1 MTATQSARAIE
12 PPHRWVSDLVD
23 RYGIAL
29 PSGGRHRYSIPEHV
43 AKDLLAELGVAV
55 PRGRRAEDVDDLV
68 HASAGLTEPMVVKA
82 WGAGLLHK
90 SDVGAVRLNVARA
103 DVRTAT
109 THMAAEL
116 AEHGIRPTGFLVEEQ
131 HPGGVELIVGIHRD
145 QSFGHVVLVGLG
157 GIATELLGLGALR
170 VCPISRTDAEELVDA
185 FPGAP
190 LLRGARGNAPVDRE
204 SLVRLLLA
212 VAGENGLA
220 SRLGPALAEFECNP
234 VVATAEGVTALDA
247 RLIVEPE
254 ASSGTPRGH
263 DTDFTALF
271 APKSIAVA
279 GASSGKSGFGNRFLA
294 AYRAA
299 GWTEGLNAIHPTAR
313 EIDGVPAVASVAD
326 TPHGTDYL
334 LVALPAERAVNVV
347 AEAAGR
353 VPFIQVI
360 SGGFSETGSAGRAMQ
375 DRLAEAVAGT
385 TSRLL
390 GPNCLGVFNPAGR
403 QTFTLG
409 SPRTHGHVSVIS
421 QSGGLSG
428 DIVMAG
434 DRRGIRFAKLASI
447 GNAVD
452 VGPAELLDWLVDD
465 PDTSMIGV
473 YLEGIRDGATLLR
486 ALRRANGRKPVVLLR
501 GGSSAQGSR
510 AVASHTGSLA
520 TETRVWQAVA
530 AATGVTLVKTVEELL
545 GSLYYLQCHPAQPST
560 DADGVLVIGLGGG
573 ASVLATD
580 ACDRA
585 GLAVTPLPA
594 EVRDQLRRLGHGA
607 GTSLANPVEIPI
619 GPASPP
625 ETLADAL
632 APVFPAGKARYPDII
647 VHVNVAAYYNYGTSG
662 LRPLIDALRA
672 LSERRYPARLAVVT
686 RNLDVATTSDAELLN
701 EFGRDAGLPLFRSFD
716 EAAVA
721 IAAAQR
727 FDGRRR

>member
-1 MTATQSARAIE
+1 MTATQSARATE

-23 RYGIAL
+23 SHGIAL
-29 PSGGRHRYSIPEHV
+29 PSDDPHRYSIPEHV
-43 AKDLLAELGVAV
+43 VKDLLAEVGVAV
-55 PRGRRAEDVDDLV
+55 PRGCCAEDVEELAQ
-68 HASAGLTEPMVVKA
+68 ASAGLTEPMVVKA

-90 SDVGAVRLNVARA
+90 SDVGAVRLNVTHG
-103 DVRTAT
+103 DVRSAT
-109 THMAAEL
+109 KLMAASL
-116 AEHGIRPTGFLVEEQ
+116 AEHGIRPSGFLVEEQ

-145 QSFGHVVLVGLG
+145 QSFGHVVLLGLG

-170 VCPISRTDAEELVDA
+170 VCPISRTDAEELVDS

-190 LLRGARGNAPVDRE
+190 LLQGARGKAPVDRE

-212 VAGENGLA
+212 VAGEHGLSA
-220 SRLGPALAEFECNP
+220 RLGPALAEFECNP

-247 RLIVEPE
+247 RLIVEPGV
-254 ASSGTPRGH
+254 STGTPRAH
-263 DTDFTALF
+263 HTDFTCLF
-271 APKSIAVA
+271 APKTIAVA

-299 GWTEGLNAIHPTAR
+299 GWAEGLYAIHPTAR
-313 EIDGVPAVASVAD
+313 EIDGVPAVASV
-326 TPHGTDYL
+326 TEIPHGPDYL
-334 LVALPAERAVNVV
+334 LVALPAERTVDVV

-360 SGGFSETGSAGRAMQ
+360 SGGFSETGAAGGALQ
-375 DRLAEAVAGT
+375 DGLARAVAGT

-390 GPNCLGVFNPAGR
+390 GPNCLGVFSPAGR

-409 SPRTHGHVSVIS
+409 SSRTHGHVSVIS

-428 DIVMAG
+428 DIVVAG

-465 PDTSMIGV
+465 AETTMIGV

-486 ALRRANGRKPVVLLR
+486 ALRRAHGRKPVVLLR
-501 GGSSAQGSR
+501 GGSSAQGAR

-520 TETRVWQAVA
+520 TEARVWQAVA
-530 AATGVTLVKTVEELL
+530 EATGVTPVNTLEELL
-545 GSLYYLQCHPAQPST
+545 GSLYYLQCHAAQPPA
-560 DADGVLVIGLGGG
+560 DAEGILVIGLGGG

-594 EVRDQLRRLGHGA
+594 EVREHLRKLGHGA

-632 APVFPAGKARYPDII
+632 GPVFPAGEARYPDVL
-647 VHVNVAAYYNYGTSG
+647 VHVNVAAYYNYGTNG
-662 LRPLIDALRA
+662 LRPLIDALSA

-686 RNLDVATTSDAELLN
+686 RNLDVATKSDAELLN
-701 EFGRDAGLPLFRSFD
+701 AFGRDAALPLFRSFD